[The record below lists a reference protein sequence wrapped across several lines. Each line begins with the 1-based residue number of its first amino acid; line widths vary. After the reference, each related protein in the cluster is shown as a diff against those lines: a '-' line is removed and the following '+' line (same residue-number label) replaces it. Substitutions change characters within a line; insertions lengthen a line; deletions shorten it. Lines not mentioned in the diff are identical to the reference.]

1 MRLRGQTAFVG
12 SPANS
17 WSHRPAIDGLRALA
31 VYLVVGFHAGLAH
44 LQGGFIGVDLFFVLS
59 GFLITNVILQ
69 QLHETGEFRFAR
81 FYARRARRLLPAA
94 CLAII
99 GTAVGALLIT
109 NPLDRVDLVPDARA
123 ASLWFANWHFI
134 ADEGNYFAADDAPSP
149 FLHFWSLAIEEQF
162 YLVFPIVAL
171 AMLRIRHRW
180 LITSAIGISLICGVV
195 LQLYWASADSSRAY
209 WGTDARIYQIIAGIG
224 LAAWLWRKPLG
235 RRARVWSPAIVP
247 VLLLLYLAL
256 STDLLSMSVS
266 TRGFTATALA
276 VAILFG
282 LEAGV
287 GPSLRVL
294 GSSPVTYLGQISYGT
309 YLWHWPILVL
319 AQRQLLLEPIA
330 AALVSATLGTAMAA
344 LSYAIIETPV
354 RRSLRLDSRNGL
366 VGVACVATA
375 LAVGLVAAPTV
386 LQSDSPPQIRP
397 AMSNAPLTPP
407 AANQT
412 ADLSDAVE
420 VDSLQSGSL
429 PRQEVPDL
437 DWISIKENF
446 GSGPRARCE
455 DPLGSD
461 CLVEAGAGPRVLILG
476 DSHAGQWVPALRAL
490 AQEHAFELQM
500 KVSFGCP
507 WPATLITSELGQWF
521 EACVER
527 DAMTWGGQLSSIEP
541 DLVIVA
547 SRGGGH
553 IRPRS
558 SVSFPSQSGPE
569 LFRLTATETI
579 KQLETLGIPIL
590 IIEPLTEVTT
600 DPLDCLSGARFIDE
614 CEILPRPPTPEKEI
628 IQSLARDHSGAF
640 SADPNPLLACSD
652 SGGCPA
658 IIEGVVI
665 RKDTNHLSVDF
676 AKASAGWLWNEMQET
691 GVFE

>member
-1 MRLRGQTAFVG
+1 MRLRGQAAFVG
-12 SPANS
+12 PPANS

-59 GFLITNVILQ
+59 GFLVTNVILR
-69 QLHETGEFRFAR
+69 QLHETGEFSFAR

-99 GTAVGALLIT
+99 GTAVGAVLIT

-134 ADEGNYFAADDAPSP
+134 ADEGNYFSADDAPSP

-162 YLVFPIVAL
+162 YLAFPVVAL
-171 AMLRIRHRW
+171 ALLRIRHRW
-180 LITSAIGISLICGVV
+180 LITAAIGMALICGVV

-235 RRARVWSPAIVP
+235 RQARVWSPAIVP

-266 TRGFTATALA
+266 TRGFTATLLA

-282 LEAGV
+282 LEAGA
-287 GPSLRVL
+287 GPLLRL
-294 GSSPVTYLGQISYGT
+294 LRSSPVTYLGQISYGT

-319 AQRQLLLEPIA
+319 AQRQLLLEPVA
-330 AALVSATLGTAMAA
+330 AALVSAALGTAMAA

-354 RRSLRLDSRNGL
+354 RRSLWLDSRNGL
-366 VGVACVATA
+366 VGVACVAAA

-386 LQSDSPPQIRP
+386 LQSNGPPQIRA

-407 AANQT
+407 GASQT
-412 ADLSDAVE
+412 VDLSDTAE
-420 VDSLQSGSL
+420 LDSFQPEPLS
-429 PRQEVPDL
+429 RQEVPDL
-437 DWISIKENF
+437 DWASIRD
-446 GSGPRARCE
+446 SHRDGPHARCE

-476 DSHAGQWVPALRAL
+476 DSHARHWIPALRAL

-500 KVSFGCP
+500 KITLGCP
-507 WPATLITSELGQWF
+507 WPATLIQSDSSNYF
-521 EACVER
+521 EECVER
-527 DAMTWGGQLSSIEP
+527 DAVTWGGQLSSIEP
-541 DLVIVA
+541 DLVIAA
-547 SRGGGH
+547 SHGSGH
-553 IRPRS
+553 RQSS
-558 SVSFPSQSGPE
+558 SVLFPAQSGAE
-569 LFRLTATETI
+569 LFRAAATYTI
-579 KQLETLGIPIL
+579 EQLEKLRVPIL
-590 IIEPLTEVTT
+590 IIEPLIEVVT
-600 DPLDCLSGARFIDE
+600 DPLFCLSGARFIDE
-614 CEILPRPPTPEKEI
+614 CEIISRPITPDKEI
-628 IQSLARDHSGAF
+628 IQSLVRDHSGAF
-640 SADPNPLLACSD
+640 SADPSPILACSD
-652 SGGCPA
+652 FGGCPA
-658 IIEGVVI
+658 MIEGVVV
-665 RKDTNHLSVDF
+665 RRDKGHLTVDF
-676 AKASAGWLWNEMQET
+676 AKANADWLWNEMQNT
-691 GVFE
+691 GTFG